1 MGSKKEK
8 TDLQDVSI
16 ELKLQAKMLEKQAQ
30 KIESTEKADRKKI
43 LDAMNKGQTENAK
56 IYAENVIRLKKEA
69 ISTRR
74 YGLRMGALSSKIE

>member
-1 MGSKKEK
+1 
-8 TDLQDVSI
+8 
-16 ELKLQAKMLEKQAQ
+16 MLEKQAQ